1 MTAIVVAP
9 DLERALVV
17 ITGIF
22 QVAADE
28 ALVSCACPHGQDCNG
43 IRIRDIS
50 LENRRFELL
59 AHTMEQEF
67 VQKQRDRGH
76 ELADTNLRLHGPFWS
91 YDFDHTLADVD
102 SSTWRDAMKRDQN
115 GDEHPELTVPL
126 VFERDTTVSNPWRD
140 YAIEGLFMKQAVLTE
155 VVIPDGE

>member
-9 DLERALVV
+9 DLDRALVV
-17 ITGIF
+17 IAGIF
-22 QVAADE
+22 QVPAED

-50 LENRRFELL
+50 VANRAFELL
-59 AHTMEQEF
+59 AHQMEQEF
-67 VQKQRDRGH
+67 VAKRRARGE
-76 ELADTNLRLHGPFWS
+76 ELANTDMRLHGPFWS
-91 YDFDHTLADVD
+91 YDFDHRLTDEG
-102 SSTWRDAMKRDQN
+102 SSTWRDAKRKDTN
-115 GDEHPELTVPL
+115 GDEHPEITLPL

-140 YAIEGLFMKQAVLTE
+140 YAIEGLFLKQSVLTE